1 MDISKLYIPNPQ
13 KWIDHYQKIGHSDH
27 NGYMQNK
34 NGTMRR
40 QRGGSLNSSTSA
52 FMQRIEDRNRKDT
65 PISTNIDM
73 VSPVQQTEDQAKY
86 QIKRVVNK
94 RKRHSS
100 KYSPKKK
107 HRKNH
112 HKKRKIQRRN
122 RKSRVF
128 KKRIQSKPSSDI
140 FS

>member
-1 MDISKLYIPNPQ
+1 MDISKLYIPYPQ

-65 PISTNIDM
+65 PISSN
-73 VSPVQQTEDQAKY
+73 QQTEDQVKY

>member
-1 MDISKLYIPNPQ
+1 MDISKLYIPYPQ

-65 PISTNIDM
+65 PISSN
-73 VSPVQQTEDQAKY
+73 QQTEDQVKY

-94 RKRHSS
+94 RKRHSN
-100 KYSPKKK
+100 KYSPK
-107 HRKNH
+107 KNH